1 MSKSLVEYGIDGKV
15 AIVTGAGK
23 GIGRETSIQLAGM
36 GAKVALVGRSL
47 ESVSLVEK
55 EIKEFSGDVIALEC
69 DVGSESGVNEA
80 VLKIIETFGTVHIL
94 VNNAGIEADREEG
107 QMGGD
112 LLMTT
117 PIEQYHRVLDTNL
130 IGHYNFMR
138 ACIPYM
144 VKQQYGRIVNVSS
157 VTAFGGGVG
166 TAAYVASKAGSIVQ
180 TKAFAR
186 KFGPDNITINSV
198 APGMVD
204 TPMHSLTPKEHF
216 KFAAQGSAL
225 RRVAQPI
232 DIARIILFLAQ
243 ENLFMTG
250 ETLVSD
256 GGGSMTR

>member
-1 MSKSLVEYGIDGKV
+1 MSKSLVEYGIDGRV

-23 GIGRETSIQLAGM
+23 GIGRETAIQFAKM
-36 GAKVALVGRSL
+36 GAKVALIGRGMASIA
-47 ESVSLVEK
+47 EVEQ
-55 EIKEFSGDVIALEC
+55 EIKEFSSDVIAIEC
-69 DVGSESGVNEA
+69 DVGDEDSVFAA
-80 VLKIIETFGTVHIL
+80 VKQVVDKYGQIDIL

-112 LLMTT
+112 TLMTT
-117 PIEQYHRVLDTNL
+117 PIEQYHRVIDTNL

-138 ACIPYM
+138 ACIPHM
-144 VKQQYGRIVNVSS
+144 SERKYGRIVNVSS

-186 KFGPDNITINSV
+186 KFGTDNITVNCV

-204 TPMHSLTPKEHF
+204 TPMHSKTPPEAF
-216 KFAAQGSAL
+216 KFAAAGSAL
-225 RRVAQPI
+225 GRIAQPI
-232 DIARIILFLAQ
+232 DIARIILFLSQ

-256 GGGSMTR
+256 GGGGMTR

>member
-15 AIVTGAGK
+15 AIVTGAGS
-23 GIGRETSIQLAGM
+23 GVGRETAIQLAKM
-36 GAKVALVGRSL
+36 GAKVALIGRRL
-47 ESVSLVEK
+47 ETVSKVEK
-55 EIKEFSGDVIALEC
+55 EIREFSNDVIALEC
-69 DVGSESGVNEA
+69 DVGIEETVNGAVNKVADLYGGV
-80 VLKIIETFGTVHIL
+80 GIL

-117 PIEQYHRVLDTNL
+117 PLEQYHKLLDTNL

-144 VKQQYGRIVNVSS
+144 VKQKYGRIVNISS
-157 VTAFGGGVG
+157 VTAFSGGVG

-186 KFGPDNITINSV
+186 QFGPDNVLINCI

-204 TPMHSLTPKEHF
+204 TPMHDLTPKES
-216 KFAAQGSAL
+216 FAFVAERTPLG
-225 RRVAQPI
+225 RVALPI
-232 DIARIILFLAQ
+232 DIARVVLFLVQ

-250 ETLVSD
+250 ETLIPD
-256 GGGSMTR
+256 GGSTMR